1 MKKLLLALALLL
13 LPALSSAQSPS
24 TTAVLLYRTV
34 DPVGICSPRQFV
46 WQLTSNHLWVC
57 ETGLWY
63 DVTAGAG
70 TSFPLL
76 APVSCA
82 APSYSFITNTTSGLC
97 KDTTGFNEYIDT
109 VFDGPG
115 TTFGRLR
122 LFDNGDSYIQASD
135 VIGRTAQL
143 IIAPIAT
150 GLDFNTGTTSG
161 QMLLAPGSSPYWSVS
176 LNTGGPSSSISFQSA
191 PAFQFRIPNGT
202 VTNPGL
208 VFNGDLDTGIFLTGT
223 FSSAFA
229 VASAGNEMFRSDAN
243 DNGTKFKWPVAVQ
256 TLLSPASGVYAQI
269 GGVVTVGFTTT
280 GNVGVGEDNLT
291 SYAMPANTLASFSH
305 SLLWR
310 TAGTFAAT
318 ANNKQVRVYFG
329 ATAIFDT
336 GVLVTAVAT
345 DWEVQCEV
353 FHMAGIGGIG
363 QKAICSWISDDTVLD
378 RDVDYSEPNETVSGA
393 ITFRITGEATANN
406 DIQARFTKVEWRP
419 AP

>member
-1 MKKLLLALALLL
+1 MKKLLLAFALLL

-24 TTAVLLYRTV
+24 TTAVLLYRTA

-57 ETGLWY
+57 ELGLWY

-70 TSFPLL
+70 TTFPLL

-82 APSYSFITNTTSGLC
+82 APSYSFLTNTTSGLC

-109 VFDGPG
+109 IFDGAG

-122 LFDNGDSYIQASD
+122 IFDNGDSYIQASD
-135 VIGRTAQL
+135 AIGRTAEL
-143 IIAPIAT
+143 VIAPIAT
-150 GLDFNTGTTSG
+150 GLTFNTGTTSG

-176 LNTGGPSSSISFQSA
+176 LNTGGPSNSISFQST

-223 FSSAFA
+223 FSSAFS
-229 VASAGNEMFRSDAN
+229 VVSSGNEMFRSDGN
-243 DNGTKFKWPVAVQ
+243 DNGTKFQWPVAVQ

-269 GGVVTVGFTTT
+269 GGVVTIGFATT
-280 GNVGVGEDNLT
+280 GNVGVGEDNLH
-291 SYAMPANTLASFSH
+291 SYAMPANTLALFGH

-318 ANNKQVRVYFG
+318 ANNKQVRVRFG
-329 ATAIFDT
+329 ATVIFDT

-353 FHMAGIGGIG
+353 FHMAGISGIG

-419 AP
+419 TP